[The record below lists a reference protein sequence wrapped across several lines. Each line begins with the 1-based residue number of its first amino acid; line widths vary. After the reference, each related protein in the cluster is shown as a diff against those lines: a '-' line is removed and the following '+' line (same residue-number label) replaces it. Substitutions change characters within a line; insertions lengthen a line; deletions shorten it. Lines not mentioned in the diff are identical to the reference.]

1 MKKLVNK
8 VALITGAS
16 SGIGKA
22 TAERFVKEGAKVI
35 IADHNMERAEKFA
48 SSLRDNEYHA
58 EAVMFEASGLYSAK
72 VAVDR
77 AIEIFGSIDCVVN
90 NVGGTNLLKDLDV
103 EELDLHYFDE
113 VLHTNLRSMLAT
125 AQAAIPF
132 MKNRS
137 CNSAENCECTIIN
150 IASIGGLLG
159 DLKGTLYGISKAG
172 VINLTRYIAAQYGH
186 FGIRCNCVAPGL
198 VLTPATLDNMS
209 EEDRETFIKYNSLP
223 YAGRPED
230 IASIIA
236 FLASED
242 SRYISGQ
249 TIIADGGMS
258 CHNPTAI

>member
-72 VAVDR
+72 LAVDR

-132 MKNRS
+132 MKNFGG
-137 CNSAENCECTIIN
+137 TIIN